1 MAFTPI
7 NTQEEF
13 DAAIAD
19 RLSRDR
25 QKYAKQFEAEMK
37 EKGWKT
43 TEEVASLTKDLT
55 DKVAA
60 LTAQVQSQ
68 TETINGHQ
76 AEVDGLNAK
85 LHNYETASVKTAVAL
100 EMGIPYQ
107 MASRLSGDTEE
118 AIRADAKA
126 MAALIGGANQPA
138 PLPGGGTGPKT
149 STSEMFANAVSDF
162 FANN

>member
-25 QKYAKQFEAEMK
+25 AKYAKQFEAEMK

-43 TEEVASLTKDLT
+43 TDEVASLTKDLT

-76 AEVDGLNAK
+76 AEMDGLNAK

-126 MAALIGGANQPA
+126 MAALIGGTNQPA

>member
-25 QKYAKQFEAEMK
+25 AKYSKQFEAEMK

-43 TEEVASLTKDLT
+43 TEEVAGLTKELT
-55 DKVAA
+55 DKVTA
-60 LTAQVQSQ
+60 LTAQLQAQ
-68 TETINGHQ
+68 TETINGHKT
-76 AEVDGLNAK
+76 EVDTLNAK
-85 LHNYETASVKTAVAL
+85 IHDYETASVKTAVAL

-107 MASRLSGDTEE
+107 MAGRLSGDTEE

-126 MAALIGGANQPA
+126 MAALIGGTNQPA
-138 PLPGGGTGPKT
+138 PLPGGGTGPKI

>member
-25 QKYAKQFEAEMK
+25 AKYAKQFEAEMK

-43 TEEVASLTKDLT
+43 TEEVATLTKDLT

-68 TETINGHQ
+68 TETINGHKTETD
-76 AEVDGLNAK
+76 ALNSK
-85 LHNYETASVKTAVAL
+85 IHEYEINSVKMAVAL

-126 MAALIGGANQPA
+126 MAALIGGTNQPA

>member
-25 QKYAKQFEAEMK
+25 AKYSKQFETEMK

-43 TEEVASLTKDLT
+43 TEEVAGLTKELT

-60 LTAQVQSQ
+60 LTAQLQSQ
-68 TETINGHQ
+68 TETINGHK
-76 AEVDGLNAK
+76 AETDALNAK
-85 LHNYETASVKTAVAL
+85 IHDYETASVKTAVAL
-100 EMGIPYQ
+100 ELGLPYQ
-107 MASRLSGDTEE
+107 MAPRLSGNNE
-118 AIRADAKA
+118 ADIRKDAEA
-126 MAALIGGANQPA
+126 MVKLIGGHNKPA
-138 PLPGGGTGPKT
+138 PLPGGGGSPKT
-149 STSEMFANAVSDF
+149 STSELFANAVSDF
-162 FANN
+162 FNHS

>member
-1 MAFTPI
+1 MAFTLI

-25 QKYAKQFEAEMK
+25 AKYAKQFEVEMK

-60 LTAQVQSQ
+60 LTAQLQAQ

-76 AEVDGLNAK
+76 AEVDDLNAK
-85 LHNYETASVKTAVAL
+85 LHNYETASVKTRIAH
-100 EMGIPYQ
+100 ETGIPYE
-107 MASRLSGDTEE
+107 MASRLTGETEDE
-118 AIRADAKA
+118 IRADAQSLSRLMRQSEPIA
-126 MAALIGGANQPA
+126 PAASTE
-138 PLPGGGTGPKT
+138 PGSVDPK
-149 STSEMFANAVSDF
+149 EAGMRDMLRNLKI
-162 FANN
+162 

>member
-25 QKYAKQFEAEMK
+25 AKYAKQFEAEMK

-43 TEEVASLTKDLT
+43 TEEVATLTKDLT

-76 AEVDGLNAK
+76 AEMDGLNAK

-100 EMGIPYQ
+100 EMGIINKSFDEFERQ
-107 MASRLSGDTEE
+107 L
-118 AIRADAKA
+118 
-126 MAALIGGANQPA
+126 
-138 PLPGGGTGPKT
+138 
-149 STSEMFANAVSDF
+149 VSDIIAGRVSAEADRAQLF
-162 FANN
+162 TD

>member
-1 MAFTPI
+1 MAFTSI

-25 QKYAKQFEAEMK
+25 AKYAKQFEQEMK

-43 TEEVASLTKDLT
+43 TDEVASLTKDLT

-68 TETINGHQ
+68 TETINGHKTETD
-76 AEVDGLNAK
+76 ALNSK
-85 LHNYETASVKTAVAL
+85 IHEYETNSVKMAVAL

-107 MASRLSGDTEE
+107 MAGRLSGDTEE